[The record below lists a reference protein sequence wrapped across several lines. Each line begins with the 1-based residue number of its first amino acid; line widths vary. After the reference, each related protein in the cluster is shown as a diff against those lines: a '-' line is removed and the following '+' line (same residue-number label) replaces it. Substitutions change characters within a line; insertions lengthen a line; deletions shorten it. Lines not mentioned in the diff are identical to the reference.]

1 MSKRNFVTARTK
13 ILCVIGHPIEHS
25 MSPIMHNAAIQ
36 DLGLDYLYI
45 AFDVAPNKL
54 KEAIKGLKTLNI
66 KGINVTL
73 PHKENAIKFID
84 KVDELAQKIG
94 AINTIKN
101 EGGFLI
107 GRNTDVEGA
116 NKALIDAG
124 CETAGKNIVVIGAG
138 GATKAV
144 LYSLASDTN
153 KITIINRSEDRA
165 KILVSEMNSKI
176 DINIESK
183 RYSEIILKEEIS
195 NADILINATP
205 VGMFPTIDISPVS
218 KKILHSD
225 LFVFDL
231 IYNPLETQ
239 LIKDSK
245 EIGCQT
251 LSGLDMLVNQG
262 ALAFEWWTNR
272 KPNLELM
279 KLKIIKYLG
288 MK

>member
-1 MSKRNFVTARTK
+1 MSVRNFITANTK

-45 AFDVAPNKL
+45 AFDVPPNKL
-54 KEAIKGLKTLNI
+54 KEALKGLKTLNI
-66 KGINVTL
+66 KGINITL
-73 PHKENAIKFID
+73 PHKENAINFID
-84 KVDELAQKIG
+84 KVDEIAQKIG

-101 EGGFLI
+101 EGGFLM
-107 GRNTDVEGA
+107 GRNTDAEGA

-124 CETAGKNIVVIGAG
+124 CEITGKNVVLIGAG
-138 GATKAV
+138 GAAKAV
-144 LYSLASDTN
+144 SYSLVSDTN
-153 KITIINRSEDRA
+153 KITIINRTEVRA
-165 KILVSEMNSKI
+165 KKLASELKSRAGL
-176 DINIESK
+176 NIESK
-183 RYSEIILKEEIS
+183 KYSKNILKEEIS

-205 VGMFPTIDISPVS
+205 IGMFPAIDISPVS

-279 KLKIIKYLG
+279 KLKIIEYLG

>member
-1 MSKRNFVTARTK
+1 MSEIKFVTARTK

-45 AFDVAPNKL
+45 GFDIPPNRL

-66 KGINVTL
+66 RGINVTL
-73 PHKENAIKFID
+73 PYKEKVMKFVD
-84 KVDELAQKIG
+84 KVDQTAQNIG

-101 EGGFLI
+101 ENGLLI
-107 GRNTDVEGA
+107 GRNTDAEGA
-116 NKALIDAG
+116 NKALLDAR
-124 CETAGKNIVVIGAG
+124 CKIIGKNVVLIGAG
-138 GATKAV
+138 GAAKAIS
-144 LYSLASDTN
+144 YSLASDIN

-165 KILVSEMNSKI
+165 RKLVNELKNKR

-183 RYSEIILKEEIS
+183 KYNEIILKEEIS

-205 VGMFPTIDISPVS
+205 IGMFPMMDISPVS
-218 KKILHSD
+218 KKILHKD

-262 ALAFEWWTNR
+262 ALAFEWWTKK

-279 KLKIIKYLG
+279 KLKIIEYLG
-288 MK
+288 IR

>member
-45 AFDVAPNKL
+45 AFDVPPNKL
-54 KEAIKGLKTLNI
+54 KEALKGLKSLNI

-73 PHKENAIKFID
+73 PYKEKAIKFID
-84 KVDELAQKIG
+84 KVDEIAQKIG

-107 GRNTDVEGA
+107 GRNTDAEGA

-124 CETAGKNIVVIGAG
+124 CEFAGKNVVLIGAG
-138 GATKAV
+138 GAAKAV
-144 LYSLASDTN
+144 SYSLASATN
-153 KITIINRSEDRA
+153 KITIINRTEDRA
-165 KILVSEMNSKI
+165 KKLVSELKSRTGL
-176 DINIESK
+176 NIESK
-183 RYSEIILKEEIS
+183 KYSENILKEEIG

-205 VGMFPTIDISPVS
+205 IGMYPTIDISPVS

-239 LIKDSK
+239 LIKNSK

-279 KLKIIKYLG
+279 KLKIIKNLE

>member
-1 MSKRNFVTARTK
+1 MSEIKFVTARTK

-25 MSPIMHNAAIQ
+25 MSPIMHNAAIK

-45 AFDVAPNKL
+45 AFDIPPNRL

-66 KGINVTL
+66 RGINVTL
-73 PHKENAIKFID
+73 PYKEKVMKFID
-84 KVDELAQKIG
+84 KVDEIAQKIG

-101 EGGFLI
+101 EDGLLI
-107 GRNTDVEGA
+107 GRNTDAEGA
-116 NKALIDAG
+116 NKALFDAG
-124 CETAGKNIVVIGAG
+124 CEITGKNVVLIGAG
-138 GATKAV
+138 GAAKAIS
-144 LYSLASDTN
+144 YSLASATN

-165 KILVSEMNSKI
+165 KKLVSELKNKI
-176 DINIESK
+176 DINVESK
-183 RYSEIILKEEIS
+183 KYDEIILKEEIS

-205 VGMFPTIDISPVS
+205 IGMFPMIDISPVS
-218 KKILHSD
+218 KKIIHSG

-239 LIKDSK
+239 LIKDSR

-262 ALAFEWWTNR
+262 ALAFEWWTNK

-279 KLKIIKYLG
+279 KLKIIEYFG
-288 MK
+288 MR

>member
-1 MSKRNFVTARTK
+1 MSEIKFVTARTK

-45 AFDVAPNKL
+45 AFDIPPNRL

-66 KGINVTL
+66 RGINVTL
-73 PHKENAIKFID
+73 PYKEKVMKFVD
-84 KVDELAQKIG
+84 KVDQTAQNIG

-101 EGGFLI
+101 ENGLLI
-107 GRNTDVEGA
+107 GRNTDAEGA
-116 NKALIDAG
+116 NKALLDAR
-124 CETAGKNIVVIGAG
+124 CKIIGKNVVLIGAG
-138 GATKAV
+138 GAAKAIS
-144 LYSLASDTN
+144 YSLASDIN

-165 KILVSEMNSKI
+165 RKLVNELKNKR

-183 RYSEIILKEEIS
+183 KYNEIILKEEIS

-205 VGMFPTIDISPVS
+205 IGMFPMMDISPVS
-218 KKILHSD
+218 KKILHKD

-262 ALAFEWWTNR
+262 ALAFEWWTKK

-279 KLKIIKYLG
+279 KLKIIEYLG
-288 MK
+288 IR

>member
-1 MSKRNFVTARTK
+1 MSERNFVTARTK

-36 DLGLDYLYI
+36 DLGLNFLYI

-54 KEAIKGLKTLNI
+54 KEAIKGLKALNI

-73 PHKENAIKFID
+73 PHKENVIKFID
-84 KVDELAQKIG
+84 EVDELAQKIG

-101 EGGFLI
+101 EDGFLI

-116 NKALIDAG
+116 NKALIAAG
-124 CETAGKNIVVIGAG
+124 CETAGKNIVIIGAG
-138 GATKAV
+138 GAAKAV
-144 LYSLASDTN
+144 LYSLASESN
-153 KITIINRSEDRA
+153 KVTIINRTEDRA
-165 KILVSEMNSKI
+165 KNLVSELKTRMGL
-176 DINIESK
+176 NIESK
-183 RYSEIILKEEIS
+183 KYSEIILKEEIGE
-195 NADILINATP
+195 ADILINATP
-205 VGMFPTIDISPVS
+205 IGMFPTMNVSPVS

-231 IYNPLETQ
+231 IYNPLETH

-262 ALAFEWWTNR
+262 ALA
-272 KPNLELM
+272 
-279 KLKIIKYLG
+279 
-288 MK
+288 

>member
-1 MSKRNFVTARTK
+1 MSEIKFVTARTK

-45 AFDVAPNKL
+45 AFDIPPNRL

-66 KGINVTL
+66 RGINVTL
-73 PHKENAIKFID
+73 PYKEKVMKFVD
-84 KVDELAQKIG
+84 KVDQTAQNIG

-101 EGGFLI
+101 ENGLLI
-107 GRNTDVEGA
+107 GRNTDAEGA
-116 NKALIDAG
+116 NKALLDAR
-124 CETAGKNIVVIGAG
+124 CKIIGKNVVLIGAG
-138 GATKAV
+138 GAAKAIS
-144 LYSLASDTN
+144 YSLASDIN

-165 KILVSEMNSKI
+165 RKLVNELKNKR

-183 RYSEIILKEEIS
+183 KYNEIILKEEIS

-205 VGMFPTIDISPVS
+205 IGMFPMMDISPVS
-218 KKILHSD
+218 KKILHKD

-262 ALAFEWWTNR
+262 AIAFEWWTKK

-279 KLKIIKYLG
+279 KLKIIEYLG
-288 MK
+288 IR

>member
-1 MSKRNFVTARTK
+1 MSVKNFVTARTK

-36 DLGLDYLYI
+36 DLGLDYLYV
-45 AFDVAPNKL
+45 AFDVPPNKL
-54 KEAIKGLKTLNI
+54 KEALKGLKTLNI

-84 KVDELAQKIG
+84 KVDEIAQKIG

-101 EGGFLI
+101 EDSFLI
-107 GRNTDVEGA
+107 GRNTDAEGA
-116 NKALIDAG
+116 NKALLDAG
-124 CETAGKNIVVIGAG
+124 CEITGKNIVIIGAG
-138 GATKAV
+138 GAAKAIS
-144 LYSLASDTN
+144 YSLASDTK
-153 KITIINRSEDRA
+153 KITIINRTEDRA
-165 KILVSEMNSKI
+165 KKLVNELKSRMGL
-176 DINIESK
+176 NIENK
-183 RYSEIILKEEIS
+183 KYSEILLREEIG

-218 KKILHSD
+218 KKILHGD

>member
-1 MSKRNFVTARTK
+1 MSEIKFVTARTK

-25 MSPIMHNAAIQ
+25 MSPIMHNAAIK

-45 AFDVAPNKL
+45 AFDIPPNRL

-66 KGINVTL
+66 RGINVTL
-73 PHKENAIKFID
+73 PYKEKVMKFVD
-84 KVDELAQKIG
+84 KVDEIAQKIG

-101 EGGFLI
+101 EDGLLI
-107 GRNTDVEGA
+107 GRNTDAEGA
-116 NKALIDAG
+116 NKALFDAG
-124 CETAGKNIVVIGAG
+124 CEITGKNVVLIVAG
-138 GATKAV
+138 GAAKAIS
-144 LYSLASDTN
+144 YSLASATN

-165 KILVSEMNSKI
+165 KKLVSELKNKI
-176 DINIESK
+176 DINVENK
-183 RYSEIILKEEIS
+183 KYDEIILKEEIS

-205 VGMFPTIDISPVS
+205 IGMFPMIDISPVS
-218 KKILHSD
+218 KKILHKD

-262 ALAFEWWTNR
+262 ALAFEWWTKK

-279 KLKIIKYLG
+279 KLKIIEYLG
-288 MK
+288 IR